1 MQFCTHQL
9 RLMSD
14 CSRLSNFSITF
25 YPVESAVDPARDE
38 WQMLL
43 PIIASLPQSIRNVR
57 ANLKLCRMA
66 HFDPSIGEVELSR
79 RFPALQSD
87 SLEEELLARPSLVS
101 VVFAL
106 DDPDIREASAPQ
118 FRDSIGLSAGCAE
131 FLYNRFLGLQTRG
144 LLHVE
149 SAVVQGSYP
158 ADPFGSFLVS
168 SLANFW

>member
-1 MQFCTHQL
+1 M
-9 RLMSD
+9 
-14 CSRLSNFSITF
+14 
-25 YPVESAVDPARDE
+25 DPAHDE

-43 PIIASLPQSIRNVR
+43 PIVASLPQSIRIVR

-106 DDPDIREASAPQ
+106 DDPAIREASAPQ
-118 FRDSIGLSAGCAE
+118 FRDSIGLPPSCAE
-131 FLYNRFLGLQTRG
+131 FLYNRFFGLQMRG
-144 LLHVE
+144 ILHVE
-149 SAVVQGSYP
+149 STAVQRNYP
-158 ADPFGSFLVS
+158 TDPLASFLVTP
-168 SLANFW
+168 AYFW